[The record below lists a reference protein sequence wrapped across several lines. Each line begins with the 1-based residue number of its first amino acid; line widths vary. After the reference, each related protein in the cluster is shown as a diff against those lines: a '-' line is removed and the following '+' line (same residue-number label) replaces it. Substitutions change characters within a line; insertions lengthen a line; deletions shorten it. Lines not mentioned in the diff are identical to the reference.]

1 MFIAHLPAGY
11 LLTHGIARKHDTIRR
26 RALTVGLIFSVLPDL
41 DLLYFYFADGRR
53 TPHHDYL
60 THSPIFWLGVAAL
73 TAATLILAG
82 RRRYIFFVWVALAN
96 VMMHLFLDSIAAD
109 IRWFHPFAETRFNL
123 VEVPARFEPWYLN
136 FILHWTFAAEIAI
149 CAAAL
154 WVWRLQRRRNRDR
167 RVEGNAAVGTE
178 RIHA

>member
-11 LLTHGIARKHDTIRR
+11 ILTHCIARKNETIRS
-26 RALTVGLIFSVLPDL
+26 RALAVGLIFSVLPDL
-41 DLLYFYFADGRR
+41 DLLYFYLVDGRR
-53 TPHHDYL
+53 TPHHDYW
-60 THSPIFWLGVAAL
+60 THLPIFWLGVAAL
-73 TAATLILAG
+73 TAAALILAG
-82 RRRYIFFVWVALAN
+82 KRHFMFLVWVALAN
-96 VMMHLFLDSIAAD
+96 VMMHLLLDSIAAD
-109 IRWFHPFAETRFNL
+109 IRWLHPLSGTRFNL

-154 WVWRLQRRRNRDR
+154 WVWRTQRRRNRDR
-167 RVEGNAAVGTE
+167 RVEGNAAEGTE